1 MTTENKERVT
11 PKEEGTTK
19 LISLESL
26 KKAVEDLPTPLRDR
40 VIKKAEEYSMQ
51 EKKTPEEERN
61 NNFWMDSCIW
71 WESYSYGIY
80 CRDNY

>member
-61 NNFWMDSCIW
+61 NNFWMDSATV
-71 WESYSYGIY
+71 GLFL
-80 CRDNY
+80 